1 MVRALAAP
9 VWVALA
15 ALEAA
20 VWEPLAT
27 AEVALAAALE
37 ALDAAEL
44 ELEAM
49 VDEVTRLEAVMLA
62 QVICLHWS
70 WAVLLPALF
79 ARH

>member
-1 MVRALAAP
+1 MLRALAAP

-20 VWEPLAT
+20 VCEPVAIAEV

-37 ALDAAEL
+37 ALEAAEL

-49 VDEVTRLEAVMLA
+49 VDEETRLEAVWLA
-62 QVICLHWS
+62 QVIFWHRS
-70 WAVLLPALF
+70 WAVMLPALF
-79 ARH
+79 